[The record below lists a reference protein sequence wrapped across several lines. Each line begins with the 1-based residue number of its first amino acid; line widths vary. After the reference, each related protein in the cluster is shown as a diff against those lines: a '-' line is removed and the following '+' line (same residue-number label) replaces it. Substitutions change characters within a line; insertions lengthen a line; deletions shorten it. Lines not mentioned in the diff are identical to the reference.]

1 MAQAHKTSA
10 WPLAQAYFVLIVYA
24 SLYPFTG
31 WHHQGIA
38 AWEFLWS
45 PLPRYWTGFD
55 VTANVAGYA
64 PLGFLLAL
72 VFARPEA
79 AGRAP
84 ANWLPIL
91 AASLTGAL
99 VSLTMEAL
107 QTFLPSRVPSN
118 VDLALNTA
126 GTLAGALLAVVLD
139 RAGVLRRWHRFR
151 MRWLVDDAR
160 GALVLLALWPF
171 ALLFPAAVPLG
182 LGQVFE
188 RLELALA
195 DWLQDTPFLEWL
207 PLREI
212 ELQPLVPGAELV
224 CVTLGALVP
233 CLLGYAVIRSPG
245 ARLVFAV
252 GAIAVG
258 VATTAL
264 SAALSWGPSHA
275 WAWLSL
281 PVQLGLAVGL
291 GLAMAL
297 LAVPRRGCAA
307 LVLLALMLHLSL
319 LNQAPAS
326 AYFTQTL
333 QTWEQGR
340 FIRFNGL
347 AQWLGWLWPYAALL
361 YVLVRVSRSDTPNR
375 MRP

>member
-139 RAGVLRRWHRFR
+139 RAGVLRRWHLLRTDRGFR
-151 MRWLVDDAR
+151 VVGDTPAPAELERALRAAGAR
-160 GALVLLALWPF
+160 SGAEVEI
-171 ALLFPAAVPLG
+171 G
-182 LGQVFE
+182 GE
-188 RLELALA
+188 TIELA
-195 DWLQDTPFLEWL
+195 P
-207 PLREI
+207 
-212 ELQPLVPGAELV
+212 
-224 CVTLGALVP
+224 
-233 CLLGYAVIRSPG
+233 
-245 ARLVFAV
+245 
-252 GAIAVG
+252 
-258 VATTAL
+258 
-264 SAALSWGPSHA
+264 
-275 WAWLSL
+275 
-281 PVQLGLAVGL
+281 
-291 GLAMAL
+291 
-297 LAVPRRGCAA
+297 
-307 LVLLALMLHLSL
+307 
-319 LNQAPAS
+319 
-326 AYFTQTL
+326 
-333 QTWEQGR
+333 
-340 FIRFNGL
+340 
-347 AQWLGWLWPYAALL
+347 
-361 YVLVRVSRSDTPNR
+361 
-375 MRP
+375 